1 MTTTHKVIN
10 QLIQLQELIVAN
22 MQKKVSMP
30 KVRLEELE
38 RSIKDL
44 GSDLPP
50 PVKAHF
56 NRLLTKHPEA
66 IVPVSSETCAGCGFG
81 LTKSLVNSVHK
92 AEQMHRCPNC
102 ARFLYYPEQ
111 LIERER
117 TSRVYGEARKTGI
130 GRFTSPEL
138 MMVNLKGETPEEVLG
153 ELCGH
158 MAEEGFVEDGEHLL
172 DLALQREAIVS
183 TAVDN
188 GLAFPHVRGVEGGG
202 LSMVVGLHKKGV
214 KFGGPGRTLTRV
226 FFFMVIPTATSAFYL
241 KLLSGLARIF
251 REKEPRDALLAAK
264 TEEDLWKALIR
275 ATKKMI
281 K

>member
-1 MTTTHKVIN
+1 MTTTHKLIN
-10 QLIQLQELIVAN
+10 QLIQLQELVVAS
-22 MQKKVSMP
+22 MQKKISMP
-30 KVRLEELE
+30 KAQLGELE
-38 RSIKDL
+38 RSIADL
-44 GSDLPP
+44 GADLPQD
-50 PVKAHF
+50 VSAHF

-66 IVPVSSETCAGCGFG
+66 IVPVSSGNCAGCGMG

-102 ARFLYYPEQ
+102 TRFLYYPEQ
-111 LIERER
+111 LVERER

-138 MMVNLKGETPEEVLG
+138 MMVSLKGSTPEEVLG
-153 ELCGH
+153 EMCKR
-158 MAEEGFVEDGEHLL
+158 MAEEGFVNDGDQLL

-202 LSMVVGLHKKGV
+202 LSLVVGIHNKGV
-214 KFGGPGRTLTRV
+214 KFGGPGRTLTRI
-226 FFFMVIPTATSAFYL
+226 FFFMAIPTATSAFYL
-241 KLLSGLARIF
+241 KLLSGLSRIF
-251 REKEPRDALLAAK
+251 REKEARERLLKAK
-264 TEEDLWKALIR
+264 TEEDLWKALIK
-275 ATKKMI
+275 ATRKMI